1 MEKIMA
7 TIQAKV
13 LACFMGFAI
22 LSIFN
27 VNNSFANDYNDHL
40 RKTNTNFCDFSV

>member
-1 MEKIMA
+1 MIIM
-7 TIQAKV
+7 KRNF

-27 VNNSFANDYNDHL
+27 INYSFAKDAYGQ
-40 RKTNTNFCDFSV
+40 CDLVVDSVVNESVVHQ